1 MAMFRSASSVV
12 LRTFTPQ
19 SSLVITRSLATG
31 SMASK
36 FYSFTIDKPKGE
48 KLALKDLQG
57 KVVLVVNVASKC
69 GLTPQ
74 YKGLQSLY
82 DKYHDKGLEILGFPC
97 NQFGGQEPGTDA
109 EIAEFCDLNY
119 KVSFPLMKKVDVNG
133 ENAHELYKWL
143 KHEKPGLLS
152 IEAIKWNF
160 EKFLIDQ
167 NGNIVHRY
175 APTTGP
181 DSIES
186 EIAKLL
192 DSSKL

>member
-1 MAMFRSASSVV
+1 
-12 LRTFTPQ
+12 
-19 SSLVITRSLATG
+19 
-31 SMASK
+31 MASK
-36 FYSFTIDKPKGE
+36 FYTFKADMPGGKTLE
-48 KLALKDLQG
+48 FKDLQG

-82 DKYHDKGLEILGFPC
+82 NKYHDKGLEIVGFPC

-109 EIAEFCDLNY
+109 EIAEFCDTNY

-133 ENAHELYKWL
+133 ENAHEIYKWL
-143 KHEKPGLLS
+143 KHEQPGILN

-160 EKFLIDQ
+160 EKFLLDQ
-167 NGNIVHRY
+167 NGKIVHRY

-181 DSIES
+181 DAIEN

-192 DSSKL
+192 GVPKQ